1 MNENP
6 ELWKVAQK
14 IEGLICRI
22 GEHAGGIIFV
32 DEPFTNSTALMR
44 VPNEDIVTQFDL
56 HDCEDVSLIKL
67 DMLSIEGLDKI
78 HNCLDLLIKDGRIED
93 QGSLRATYEKYL
105 GVYNLEREAPAMWD
119 MVCQHK
125 IESLFQMEQPS
136 GIRGIALTQP
146 RSVNDLCVLNSV
158 IRLMAPEKGAEQPLE
173 MWARYRRD
181 ITQWYAEMKKY
192 GLSPEEIGW
201 LSKHSAFT
209 DGICESQEGL
219 MSLVQEDRLGGNSL
233 TFADKCRK
241 GLAKKIGSLFDE
253 CEKEFYENI
262 KEKRCSEK
270 LAHYVWDVALRVQR
284 GYSFNRS
291 HCLAYSIVALQEM
304 NLAYLYPI
312 VYWNCACLISNS
324 GGTEEVSEDNKGS
337 NYDKMATAIGKMRQA
352 GIKIAPPSVNNSF
365 YNFVPDAQNNQ
376 IYFGLSGLIN
386 VGQEIIENII
396 NNRPYYSIKDF
407 YNRVA
412 PGKQAMISLIKAG
425 AFDELDDRKF
435 AMAWY
440 IWETCDKKSRL
451 TLQNM
456 PTLINRGMIP
466 QDTQEQITALR
477 IYEFNRYLKKVC
489 KQGDYYIL
497 DERAI
502 SFLNE
507 MNYDSLILIR
517 CNIAYINPKDWDKI
531 YQKWMDVFRNWIKGN
546 TQNILT
552 ALNYNIFMD
561 DWKKYA
567 LGSYSKWEMDSMC
580 FYYHEHELKDINAG
594 KYGIGD
600 FFKMPEDPII
610 DRTFERGGK
619 EVKMFEIKKICG
631 TCIAKN
637 KTKSSVSLLTTTGVV
652 TVKFNKEYFSMFD
665 RQISEPQPDG
675 TKKVI
680 EKSWFNRGSMI
691 MIQGYRRGDE
701 FVSKKYASTGGHQL
715 YKIISIDKN
724 GDVVLQEERSKGV
737 LEEDETV

>member
-1 MNENP
+1 
-6 ELWKVAQK
+6 
-14 IEGLICRI
+14 
-22 GEHAGGIIFV
+22 
-32 DEPFTNSTALMR
+32 
-44 VPNEDIVTQFDL
+44 
-56 HDCEDVSLIKL
+56 
-67 DMLSIEGLDKI
+67 
-78 HNCLDLLIKDGRIED
+78 
-93 QGSLRATYEKYL
+93 
-105 GVYNLEREAPAMWD
+105 
-119 MVCQHK
+119 
-125 IESLFQMEQPS
+125 
-136 GIRGIALTQP
+136 
-146 RSVNDLCVLNSV
+146 
-158 IRLMAPEKGAEQPLE
+158 
-173 MWARYRRD
+173 
-181 ITQWYAEMKKY
+181 
-192 GLSPEEIGW
+192 
-201 LSKHSAFT
+201 
-209 DGICESQEGL
+209 
-219 MSLVQEDRLGGNSL
+219 
-233 TFADKCRK
+233 
-241 GLAKKIGSLFDE
+241 
-253 CEKEFYENI
+253 
-262 KEKRCSEK
+262 
-270 LAHYVWDVALRVQR
+270 
-284 GYSFNRS
+284 
-291 HCLAYSIVALQEM
+291 M

-352 GIKIAPPSVNNSF
+352 GIKIAPPSVNNSS

-407 YNRVA
+407 YNRIS

-517 CNIAYINPKDWDKI
+517 YNVAYINPKDWDKI